1 MANLNRLKVVLVE
14 QQKTG
19 KWLAEQIGKSNCTV
33 SKWCSNSVQPDLKTI
48 IFQPTRNLHIELELP
63 NLRSNYRSILST
75 LYKLQEQKLV
85 PITYKLDYQF
95 IYISYDEGKV
105 SDYKLKHPNISNR
118 YMAIDINPN
127 YIGYSI
133 VEWLDDKS
141 YNVIKTGLF
150 NIKKIN
156 DIDNEL
162 INDGVKASDPRRK
175 YITNKRRYELF
186 EISKELI
193 ALAVRYRVNDFGVEK
208 LKIQTKNHKKG
219 KKFNKLVNNQWVRT
233 DFINNLRKRC
243 SIYKINFHEL
253 FCAYSSFVGN
263 LVFRDLRLP
272 DPILASIEL
281 TRRIHEKK
289 KNIKD
294 NENIKFP
301 YFQNFI
307 DAIQKSLEEL
317 RVVENFGDWKSLY
330 DHIKKIKLTY
340 RFSLPDN
347 GSLVR
352 CFSDKSLV
360 MKY

>member
-1 MANLNRLKVVLVE
+1 
-14 QQKTG
+14 
-19 KWLAEQIGKSNCTV
+19 
-33 SKWCSNSVQPDLKTI
+33 
-48 IFQPTRNLHIELELP
+48 
-63 NLRSNYRSILST
+63 
-75 LYKLQEQKLV
+75 
-85 PITYKLDYQF
+85 
-95 IYISYDEGKV
+95 
-105 SDYKLKHPNISNR
+105 
-118 YMAIDINPN
+118 MAIDINPN
-127 YIGYSI
+127 YIGWSI
-133 VEWLDDKS
+133 VEWLDDS
-141 YNVIKTGLF
+141 NYNVIKTGLF

-162 INDGVKASDPRRK
+162 INNKVKASDPRRK

-193 ALAVRYRVNDFGVEK
+193 SIAVRYRVNDFGVEK

-219 KKFNKLVNNQWVRT
+219 KKFNKLINNQWIRT
-233 DFINNLRKRC
+233 DFISNLRKRC

-263 LVFRDLRLP
+263 LVFRELKQP

-294 NENIKFP
+294 NEHIKFP
-301 YFQNFI
+301 DFQNFI

-317 RVVENFGDWKSLY
+317 RVVENFENWKTLY
-330 DHIKKIKLTY
+330 DYAKKIKLTY
-340 RFSLPDN
+340 RFSLPDD